1 MGHGDRK
8 VLEDWVAAAIGGAL
22 PSQEGTFL
30 VAKPVV
36 GFWIWGVTLT
46 GPDITLLNFLQ
57 WPTHLLEMS
66 YPIVECL

>member
-30 VAKPVV
+30 VANP
-36 GFWIWGVTLT
+36 
-46 GPDITLLNFLQ
+46 
-57 WPTHLLEMS
+57 
-66 YPIVECL
+66 

>member
-22 PSQEGTFL
+22 PTQEGTFL

-36 GFWIWGVTLT
+36 GFGTALLL
-46 GPDITLLNFLQ
+46 GLLNLCGDSK
-57 WPTHLLEMS
+57 P
-66 YPIVECL
+66 